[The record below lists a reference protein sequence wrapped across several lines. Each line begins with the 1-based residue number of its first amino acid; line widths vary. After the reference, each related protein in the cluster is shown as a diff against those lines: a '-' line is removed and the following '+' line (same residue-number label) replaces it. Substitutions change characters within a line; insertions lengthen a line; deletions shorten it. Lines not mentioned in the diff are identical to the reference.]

1 MQMDRNQLEKLLSMD
16 NGDFQNLARIIA
28 DAAGAD
34 KNKAELLIQN
44 PELLK
49 KRLASVSPEEAQKLI
64 SAAGEEKSREIMDML
79 NKRGV
84 DFGQ

>member
-64 SAAGEEKSREIMDML
+64 SAAGEEKSKEIMDML

>member
-49 KRLASVSPEEAQKLI
+49 RRLASVSPEDAQKLI
-64 SAAGEEKSREIMDML
+64 SAAGEEKSKEIMDML